1 MGRPDFKS
9 VEGRQTSLVGS
20 TPTLF
25 RHRWNISMSDHRNRR
40 VAAVQL
46 ADDLRIQVPPLA
58 EQGA

>member
-25 RHRWNISMSDHRNRR
+25 RQRWTVSISEHRNCG
-40 VAAVQL
+40 VAAVQFT
-46 ADDLRIQVPPLA
+46 DDLRIHVSPFV